1 MNRLLGRN
9 EVELDVLGLAPK
21 YKDKTVLI
29 TGGAGSVGTAC
40 TKALITLGATP
51 VVLDHSE
58 CAIARMLQ
66 TVQVEYELADVRF
79 ADDVRNVFKQ
89 YDFDYVIHA
98 AAYKHVPILENFRL
112 AAHRNNVHGTR
123 NVLLEARCP
132 VTLISTDKAVEP
144 SSFMGITKKQA
155 EREAV
160 EHGATAVRFGNVLGS
175 SGSVLEIW
183 EGQFSRH
190 EHITITDP
198 DMERYLMTMDEAAGL
213 VLHAAGQGG
222 VHILRMGE
230 PVTVRDLASRFLRD
244 KCASHYQTKVIGARQ
259 GEKRKEKL
267 YADTESIVET
277 DHPFIYRVK
286 G

>member
-1 MNRLLGRN
+1 MNPLLGRV
-9 EVELDVLGLAPK
+9 EVELDVDGLRPK
-21 YKDKTVLI
+21 YEGKTVLI

-40 TKALITLGATP
+40 TKALLALGATP

-58 CAIARMLQ
+58 CAIARLLQ
-66 TVQVEYELADVRF
+66 KVDVQYELADVRF
-79 ADDVRNVFKQ
+79 EDDVRNVFKQ

-112 AAHRNNVHGTR
+112 AAHRNNVRGTR
-123 NVLLEARCP
+123 HVLQSARCP

-144 SSFMGITKKQA
+144 SSFMGITKRQA
-155 EREAV
+155 EEEVAEA
-160 EHGATAVRFGNVLGS
+160 GQTAVRFGNVLGS

-213 VLHAAGQGG
+213 VLHAAGEGG
-222 VHILRMGE
+222 VHVLRMGE
-230 PVTVRDLASRFLRD
+230 PVTVSELCRRFLKS
-244 KCASHYQTKVIGARQ
+244 KCMSHYQTRIIGARP
-259 GEKRKEKL
+259 GEKKKEKL
-267 YADTESIVET
+267 FADTERLIET
-277 DHPFIYRVK
+277 DHPFIFKVER
-286 G
+286 